1 MKIFIYA
8 SFILSWLSIPVYP
21 FAPTYVHKK
30 LQEYQLK
37 DEYNPDRWFRLDAQ
51 VAMEKLRQKVLSK
64 YVNCDPDDLV
74 ILDNVS
80 TAINSILKS
89 LKLCYIIMLHT

>member
-1 MKIFIYA
+1 MCLAHLLHTYNVLAGDK
-8 SFILSWLSIPVYP
+8 LRQ
-21 FAPTYVHKK
+21 APTYVHKK